1 MITETQLQE
10 AQLQSK
16 TEKERATKLVTQ
28 VISQVRFYPEKYA
41 VFLKALE
48 ESDLPQKI
56 LRDVHKRYEQ
66 SNKQSKVISL
76 VSMHS

>member
-48 ESDLPQKI
+48 ESDLPQ
-56 LRDVHKRYEQ
+56 RDVHKRYEQ